1 MVLAQNQ
8 TQINETEKSPEVS
21 PHLHG
26 QLSYNKGSKNTQWRK
41 DSVFNKLYWEN
52 WIPTCKS
59 MKLDQFL
66 TLCVCLVTQLCLTLC
81 DPMDCSPL
89 DSSVHGILQ
98 ARIQEW
104 VAIPFS
110 RGSFQYGDQIWVSCI
125 VGRFPKQ
132 KVMFK
137 NRDNR
142 KKYQSWFFQCM
153 NSRDKGWGWGG
164 GREEDWQEKKIL

>member
-26 QLSYNKGSKNTQWRK
+26 QLSYNRGSKNTQWRK

-104 VAIPFS
+104 VASPFS

-125 VGRFPKQ
+125 VGRF
-132 KVMFK
+132 FT
-137 NRDNR
+137 
-142 KKYQSWFFQCM
+142 
-153 NSRDKGWGWGG
+153 
-164 GREEDWQEKKIL
+164 I